1 MHRKIRFGFCFLDY
15 PMHLSSH
22 KTLQIF
28 GSIQSKF
35 GKTFIRTIF
44 NPFTSKPIETAKD
57 AHSNLLTD
65 AENVFELQHHT
76 VKPSSMVNQSS

>member
-1 MHRKIRFGFCFLDY
+1 
-15 PMHLSSH
+15 MHLL
-22 KTLQIF
+22 KNNNTLKIF
-28 GSIQSKF
+28 SSIQAKF

-44 NPFTSKPIETAKD
+44 NPFASKQIETAKD

-76 VKPSSMVNQSS
+76 VKPNSMVIQRLEC

>member
-1 MHRKIRFGFCFLDY
+1 
-15 PMHLSSH
+15 MHLL
-22 KTLQIF
+22 KNNNTLKIF
-28 GSIQSKF
+28 SSIQANF

-44 NPFTSKPIETAKD
+44 NPFGSKQIETAKD

-76 VKPSSMVNQSS
+76 VKPNSMVIQRLEC